1 MLFAYVVFFFPGC
14 FVVGYFVSVEVVAD
28 RISRIAILPS
38 LPSLF
43 EYFFSSLAAI
53 LSLTQVTV
61 IRNQCVPKAGF
72 GAV

>member
-1 MLFAYVVFFFPGC
+1 M
-14 FVVGYFVSVEVVAD
+14 VGYFVSVEVVAD
-28 RISRIAILPS
+28 RVSRISILPS

-43 EYFFSSLAAI
+43 ILFFSSLAAI

-61 IRNQCVPKAGF
+61 IRNQCAPKAGF